1 MLRRVDV
8 GRPQI
13 GHQQVIAGEHIQR
26 QEAIAV
32 VIAVVIAVE
41 EAPLLMAVHRI
52 VGGIHVQ
59 HNLFGR
65 PLEGGDE
72 GRGQNLVNRPRPIP
86 FGPVL
91 EAAQRR
97 RAGQSPVAPGR
108 RLHGKVMAQGA
119 GPRDRSDPRSPAQSR
134 ISFGAANP
142 PRHGAACPV
151 DAYRQA
157 GAPPPPSGQAGNP
170 PDATATHRHCS
181 SPHRRRNPPRPGA
194 RDRLEKKAD
203 QRYNPSPP
211 RSRVR
216 FCLTN

>member
-1 MLRRVDV
+1 MTLAPAHQSPAAEAGIGPHPDAHPDAHPGPGPAQARDQKLQNAKRMLRRVDV

-26 QEAIAV
+26 QEA
-32 VIAVVIAVE
+32 IAVVIAVE

-119 GPRDRSDPRSPAQSR
+119 GRR
-134 ISFGAANP
+134 AA
-142 PRHGAACPV
+142 
-151 DAYRQA
+151 
-157 GAPPPPSGQAGNP
+157 
-170 PDATATHRHCS
+170 
-181 SPHRRRNPPRPGA
+181 
-194 RDRLEKKAD
+194 
-203 QRYNPSPP
+203 
-211 RSRVR
+211 
-216 FCLTN
+216 